1 MHEYHTM
8 NLAKWDLNS
17 SSNYVLIT
25 VWRNVVHDNKLEE
38 VVIQKGGKEESI
50 VVMKEDDKLKSDVVV
65 QVWCFRSEG
74 RIWFAL
80 NIQAMSECSVTS
92 KTKDG
97 HDIVA

>member
-1 MHEYHTM
+1 M
-8 NLAKWDLNS
+8 
-17 SSNYVLIT
+17 
-25 VWRNVVHDNKLEE
+25 EE

-65 QVWCFRSEG
+65 QVWCFRNEG
-74 RIWFAL
+74 IIWFAQ

-97 HDIVA
+97 RDIVA